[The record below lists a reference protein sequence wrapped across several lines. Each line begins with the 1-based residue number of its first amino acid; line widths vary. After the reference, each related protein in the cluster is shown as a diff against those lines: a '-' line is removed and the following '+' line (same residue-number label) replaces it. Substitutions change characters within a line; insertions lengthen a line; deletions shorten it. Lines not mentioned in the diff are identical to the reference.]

1 MKATKICKICGNEYE
16 YCHTFRR
23 DSIFRW
29 QDVACCVEHGNQYF
43 AEIAASRGGAPVA
56 KSVVEEAPV
65 VEAKP
70 QIEEVVEETLSE
82 DVVSEEI
89 VEDAIPEYFSS
100 SRKKSRR

>member
-43 AEIAASRGGAPVA
+43 AEIAASRNETPAIESIKEPEFF
-56 KSVVEEAPV
+56 EE
-65 VEAKP
+65 KKD
-70 QIEEVVEETLSE
+70 ET
-82 DVVSEEI
+82 DVI
-89 VEDAIPEYFSS
+89 DDAIEVESTLHFSS
-100 SRKKSRR
+100 KKKSRK

>member
-43 AEIAASRGGAPVA
+43 AEIAASRGEAPKPEVVA
-56 KSVVEEAPV
+56 EPVVVDETPVEEP
-65 VEAKP
+65 
-70 QIEEVVEETLSE
+70 TLFWE
-82 DVVSEEI
+82 KVSEE
-89 VEDAIPEYFSS
+89 VELVSPK
-100 SRKKSRR
+100 KKSRK